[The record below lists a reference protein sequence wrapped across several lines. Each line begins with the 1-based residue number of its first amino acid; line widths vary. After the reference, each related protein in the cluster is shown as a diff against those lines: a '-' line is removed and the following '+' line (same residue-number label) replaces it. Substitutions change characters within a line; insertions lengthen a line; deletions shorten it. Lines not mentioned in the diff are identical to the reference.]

1 MSNNTFGKSFRL
13 TTFGESHSTCL
24 GGIIEGFPA
33 NIKIDYA
40 LLNQELERR
49 KTSSP
54 FSTPRVEDDKVI
66 FLSGIENNLSLGTP
80 ISFIIENKN
89 IKKQDYDNLKTL
101 FRPSH
106 ADYTYFCKYGIN
118 ASTGGGRASARET
131 VCRVVG
137 GSLAKQ
143 FLSLYGIEIN
153 SEITHIGKFNYL
165 TQRNQAEEALKEAK
179 EKGDSLGGVIK
190 CTINNVPKG
199 LGEPIFDKLSAT
211 LAQAMI
217 SIPAAKSFE
226 IGDGLE
232 SCKRLGSEDI
242 DHWNQDFTT
251 QTNHSGGVQGGITNG
266 MDVVFSVG
274 FKPIAS
280 ISTIRAINPQGEITE
295 IENNGRH
302 DCCNLF
308 RARVIVEA
316 MAALTIADFI
326 KRAKQNN

>member
-1 MSNNTFGKSFRL
+1 MSSNTFGKSFSL
-13 TTFGESHSTCL
+13 TTFGESHSNCL
-24 GGIIEGFPA
+24 GGIVEGFPA
-33 NIKIDYA
+33 NLKIDYA
-40 LLNQELERR
+40 LIESELEKR
-49 KTSSP
+49 KSSSAY
-54 FSTPRVEDDKVI
+54 STPRVEEDKVVFI
-66 FLSGIENNLSLGTP
+66 SGIENNISLGTP
-80 ISFIIENKN
+80 IAFLIENKN
-89 IKKQDYDNLKTL
+89 VKKQDYENLKTL

-118 ASTGGGRASARET
+118 ASSGGGRASARET

-143 FLSLYGIEIN
+143 FLSLYQINIE
-153 SEITHIGKFNYL
+153 SEITKIGQFDYI
-165 TQRNQAEEALKEAK
+165 TQRNQAEEALLQAK
-179 EKGDSLGGVIK
+179 ENGDSLGGVIK
-190 CTINNVPKG
+190 CTIHNVPKG

-217 SIPAAKSFE
+217 SIPSAKSFD

-251 QTNHSGGVQGGITNG
+251 QTNHCGGVQGGITNG

-280 ISTIRAINPQGEITE
+280 IRTIRAINPQGEIAE

-308 RARVIVEA
+308 RARVVVES

-326 KRAKQNN
+326 KRAK